1 MRHKMSGSWLNELT
15 PSQNEL
21 RKRLLEYSYSQEG
34 EELEEYTLD
43 SFDVRMKPIAK
54 IFSKSRIGAVINAF
68 DYLSDIKYYPNESS
82 FWTYIEDQKS
92 RPSLFF
98 IDDLGIRRLSGC
110 VFSVEDE
117 TETIAEDLIEFMFD
131 DDIHKRI
138 MMTSLRNLPS
148 IFPSQTLIKPTR
160 E

>member
-1 MRHKMSGSWLNELT
+1 MSGSWLNELT

-82 FWTYIEDQKS
+82 FWKYINDQKVT
-92 RPSLFF
+92 PYIFA
-98 IDDLGIRRLSGC
+98 IDDLGRRYMPRSI
-110 VFSVEDE
+110 FSIDDE
-117 TETIAEDLIEFMFD
+117 IETIAENMIEFMFD
-131 DDIHKRI
+131 DDIDKRI
-138 MMTSLRNLPS
+138 MITPLRNLPS